1 MGQLIKAQAAHGA
14 AAQAPGGSAQ
24 QYLTFMLDG
33 EMFAMGIL
41 AIKEIIEYGELT
53 TVPMMPHF
61 VRGVINLRGAVVAVL
76 DLAARFGRPP
86 APVTRRTCVVIV
98 EVAAEDGRQDIG
110 VVVDAVNAVLEIAPD
125 QIAPPPGFGANIR
138 SDFIEG
144 MGKVD
149 GKFVIVLNVN
159 QVLSMD
165 ELAQIEH
172 AGDSVNRA
180 APEALGA

>member
-1 MGQLIKAQAAHGA
+1 MGQLIKAQTAPTPAPTPAAPDA
-14 AAQAPGGSAQ
+14 KAQ

-61 VRGVINLRGAVVAVL
+61 VRGVINLRGAVVAVI
-76 DLAARFGRPP
+76 DLASRFGRAPT
-86 APVTRRTCVVIV
+86 PVTRRTCVVILEV
-98 EVAAEDGRQDIG
+98 EADGARQDIG
-110 VVVDAVNAVLEIAPD
+110 VVVDAVSAVLEIGPD
-125 QIAPPPGFGANIR
+125 QIAPPPGFGARIR
-138 SDFIEG
+138 SDFISG

-165 ELAQIEH
+165 ELARL
-172 AGDSVNRA
+172 DA
-180 APEALGA
+180 AADQLAEAA